1 MFRKFYISNR
11 LPNRYF
17 SENCRWVPLIYYS
30 NVESVRSCRFQIHLH
45 SCMRNE
51 QWIHTRYRTMK
62 FLPTQ
67 VSWIWCKC
75 LQSSFIHSKIFQ
87 SDWIQRGIVKKITA
101 QMLITHMWK
110 NADLKYWGQFNK
122 TFKSVIYKCSY
133 CFRILKQWLHLKI
146 TLVKVLLNWPMVAAT
161 TLRIV

>member
-1 MFRKFYISNR
+1 MKFKIAAILFLNNLDLLKWLRKLSISSCLRWYCYN
-11 LPNRYF
+11 LKLF
-17 SENCRWVPLIYYS
+17 NCF
-30 NVESVRSCRFQIHLH
+30 C
-45 SCMRNE
+45 CMRNE